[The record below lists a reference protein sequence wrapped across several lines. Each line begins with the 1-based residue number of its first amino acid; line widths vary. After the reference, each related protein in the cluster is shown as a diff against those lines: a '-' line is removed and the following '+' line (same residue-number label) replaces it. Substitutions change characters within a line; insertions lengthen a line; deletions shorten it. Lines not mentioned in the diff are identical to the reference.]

1 MITFS
6 LQNFGCRATEADAAA
21 LRNQFLSTGWAALD
35 DQSRADIV
43 VLNTCTVTAAADA
56 QAREAIR
63 KVHRQ
68 NPRAR
73 IVITGCYAQRAPEE
87 IAELPGVTIVA
98 GNSRWSDLPAA
109 ITEPGARLDPGA
121 AVCEAGFVPL
131 SRLRAPM
138 SPGPGPAK
146 ILTADIFREDALL
159 PNSAPVLTFDRT
171 RPILKIQDGCNH
183 RCSYCVIPFV
193 RGRSRSLAPTRAIQ
207 EIRAMVSRGVKEIVL
222 SGINLG
228 SYGRDL
234 SPRTDLPALVERI
247 LSETD
252 LERLRFSS
260 IEPQDITEDFIHLVA
275 SSDRTA
281 PHFHVPMQS
290 GSDRILKAM
299 HRWYRA
305 DHYAQRIHLIRSA
318 LPHAAIGADVMAG
331 FPGETEQDFAAT
343 LDLIG
348 ALPFTYLHAFS
359 FSARPGTPA
368 AHLASAVRPEEIRRR
383 ARALRGLGES
393 KARVFRASESQRPER
408 GLTLSRQADNWTECL
423 TGNYLRVRILGR
435 YPANRWVDVRVT
447 ASTSEVGSPVSPV
460 GPNSSFGSRVEPIRG
475 LSSRG

>member
-6 LQNFGCRATEADAAA
+6 VQNFGCRATEADAVS
-21 LRNQFLSTGWAALD
+21 LRNQLLSTGWTTVD
-35 DQSRADIV
+35 DQARADVV

-63 KVHRQ
+63 KVHQ
-68 NPRAR
+68 ANPRAR

-87 IAELPGVTIVA
+87 IAEFPGVTIVA
-98 GNSRWSDLPAA
+98 GNSRWSEIPAA
-109 ITEPGARLDPGA
+109 IVAPGVRLDPD
-121 AVCEAGFVPL
+121 AVCEGGFVPL
-131 SRLRAPM
+131 SRLHEPM
-138 SPGPGPAK
+138 PAGPAK
-146 ILTADIFREDALL
+146 IMTGDIFRESALL
-159 PNSAPVLTFDRT
+159 PNRAPVLTFDRT

-193 RGRSRSLAPTRAIQ
+193 RGRSRSLPPARAIE

-234 SPRTDLPALVERI
+234 SPRTDFPALVKRI
-247 LSETD
+247 LAETD

-275 SSDRTA
+275 SSDRIA
-281 PHFHVPMQS
+281 PHLHVPMQS

-305 DHYAQRIHLIRSA
+305 DHYARRIHLIRSV

-331 FPGETEQDFAAT
+331 FPGESEQDFAAT
-343 LDLIG
+343 LDLIR

-359 FSARPGTPA
+359 FSTRPGTRA
-368 AHLASAVRPEEIRRR
+368 AKLSFAVRPGEIRRR
-383 ARALRGLGES
+383 ARALRSLGEE
-393 KARVFRASESQRPER
+393 KARGFRASESLQVER
-408 GLTLSRQADNWTECL
+408 GLTLSRQGDHWTECL
-423 TGNYLRVRILGR
+423 TGNYLRVRIPGR

-447 ASTSEVGSPVSPV
+447 ASASEIGSLAGPAGSGGSSPPDRRDPLAGVSP
-460 GPNSSFGSRVEPIRG
+460 GH
-475 LSSRG
+475 